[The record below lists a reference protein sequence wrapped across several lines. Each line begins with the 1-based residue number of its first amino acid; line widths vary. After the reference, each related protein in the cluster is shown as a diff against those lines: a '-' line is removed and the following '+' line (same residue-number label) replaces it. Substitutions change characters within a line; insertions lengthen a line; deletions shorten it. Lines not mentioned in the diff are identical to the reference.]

1 MSKINVWCVT
11 ANHGYYGNSILCAR
25 MATDKEDA
33 SIDCL
38 DEVMSHTQQEE
49 KEWLRR
55 NYENIIST
63 LMKKSEYEQSEEG
76 LRMVAELHELEVEM
90 AFLGKVKPK
99 NKRQKQ

>member
-1 MSKINVWCVT
+1 
-11 ANHGYYGNSILCAR
+11 